1 MPARRSGKHDKAQGS
16 EEHTRSNRS
25 GRCDSESTLLAH
37 EILLRMELDVEHRL
51 ETRRP
56 PVVDRL
62 TYRRGAVAI
71 QVNAQARE
79 IFPWAGQDF
88 MNRGQLWQTSE
99 VSSANLN
106 GSKCPTKQE
115 RSANSRFLGILG
127 RHWWLARI
135 PAFWL
140 HLWRPF
146 SRVLDPT
153 RGRSGPSVR
162 LPLQPARRCGG
173 IGSASRKEQRTMRH
187 CTDGPR

>member
-1 MPARRSGKHDKAQGS
+1 QRAGSGKHDKAQGS
-16 EEHTRSNRS
+16 EDHTRSNRS
-25 GRCDSESTLLAH
+25 GRCGSESTVLAH

-79 IFPWAGQDF
+79 IFPRAGQDF
-88 MNRGQLWQTSE
+88 MNRGQLRQTSE

-106 GSKCPTKQE
+106 RPKCPTKQE

-127 RHWWLARI
+127 RHWCFAQI
-135 PAFWL
+135 PAFRMHLARFARAL
-140 HLWRPF
+140 HTAIKKGRGAHTF
-146 SRVLDPT
+146 SPREKVPR
-153 RGRSGPSVR
+153 RGG
-162 LPLQPARRCGG
+162 
-173 IGSASRKEQRTMRH
+173 
-187 CTDGPR
+187 